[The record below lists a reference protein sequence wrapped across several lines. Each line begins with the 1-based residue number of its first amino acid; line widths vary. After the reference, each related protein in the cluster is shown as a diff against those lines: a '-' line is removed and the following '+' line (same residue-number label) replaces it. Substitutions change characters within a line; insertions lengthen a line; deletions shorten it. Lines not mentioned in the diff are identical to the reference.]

1 MLLKHCSA
9 PFALMHTVQRSLCS
23 PHIVLPNDTYLSL
36 TSLHS
41 CDLVSAVSR
50 LLDELLT
57 PLRRMN
63 VEKAELSALKA
74 LILLNPDITGISA
87 PSRDKL
93 REARDGVLRALFIY
107 LCHIKSAADAS
118 VRLSNLLLTMPALFS
133 VSVSLIENT
142 QLGVLFGLID
152 EIPLNNNSN
161 NNKDMKE
168 NLNLY
173 DETLLLTKT
182 PLLTGLVSPATIPMQ
197 PDSTSSISLA
207 NPASTLALP
216 VRYHFLF

>member
-1 MLLKHCSA
+1 
-9 PFALMHTVQRSLCS
+9 MHTVQRSLCS